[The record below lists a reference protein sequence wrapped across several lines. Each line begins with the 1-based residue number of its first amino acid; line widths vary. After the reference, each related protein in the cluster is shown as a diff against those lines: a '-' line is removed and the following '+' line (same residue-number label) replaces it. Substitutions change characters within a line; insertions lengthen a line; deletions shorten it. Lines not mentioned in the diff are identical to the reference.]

1 MVTTN
6 TMSTLPF
13 TRSDVEEKNVV
24 SNEKREWKGLEFSVP
39 IDL

>member
-13 TRSDVEEKNVV
+13 FRSVVEEKNVLG
-24 SNEKREWKGLEFSVP
+24 NEKREWKGLEKCSN
-39 IDL
+39 